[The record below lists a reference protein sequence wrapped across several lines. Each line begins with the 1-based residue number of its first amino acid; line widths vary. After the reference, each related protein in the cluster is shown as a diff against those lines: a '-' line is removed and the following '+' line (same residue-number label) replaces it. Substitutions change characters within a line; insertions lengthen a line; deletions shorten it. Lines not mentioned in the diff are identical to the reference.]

1 MKKKIKILPLVFL
14 LFLFTHFVSARISFG
29 KNVAVE
35 YIGGN
40 NKGNIVNSLKYEIK
54 QILTKQEDVNLY
66 EAHKESYITING
78 LVQKI
83 FGNKIIN
90 DAEVSNDVVKLKN
103 GQLTG
108 YTHSLFTEEKLKK
121 YSKDIDEFSKYLNN
135 NETGFIYVQ
144 IPSKTSGD
152 SQQLPAII
160 TDYTDRSFNQIISVF
175 EGKNVNVLDLRS
187 KIKEQKIDIYSLFY
201 KTDHHWNSF
210 AGRWAANEIGA
221 VMNSDYGFTLDL
233 SRLDQ
238 ENFYLNKNPKKF
250 LGSWG
255 KRVGPLYAG
264 VDDFDILIPKYETS
278 FVYKYND
285 ITRTGSF
292 EEALIDYSFF
302 SGNYY
307 QRFTYCTFLSGNFAF
322 INIHNN
328 NFLCDKSVLCIVNSY
343 SCALLPYM
351 ALSGYKDIYAIDPRV
366 NSFSA
371 KYYVDKYKPDVVIY
385 MMNTDYDSVTLIK

>member
-1 MKKKIKILPLVFL
+1 MKKKIKVLPLVFL
-14 LFLFTHFVSARISFG
+14 LFLFTHFISAGLFFC

-35 YIGGN
+35 YIGGK
-40 NKGNIVNSLKYEIK
+40 NKENIVSSLKNETK
-54 QILTKQEDVNLY
+54 QILTKQKDINLY
-66 EAHKESYITING
+66 ETHKESYITING
-78 LVQKI
+78 FIQNL

-90 DAEVSNDVVKLKN
+90 DAEVSNDVIKLKN

-108 YTHSLFTEEKLKK
+108 YTHSLFTDEQLKR
-121 YSKDIDEFSKYLNN
+121 YSEDISEFSKYLENKKVD
-135 NETGFIYVQ
+135 FIYVQ

-152 SQQLPAII
+152 PQQLPAII
-160 TDYTDRSFNQIISVF
+160 TDYTDKSFNQIISVF
-175 EGKNVNVLDLRS
+175 EQNNVDVLDLRS
-187 KIKEQKIDIYSLFY
+187 KIKEQNLDFYSLFY

-233 SRLDQ
+233 SKLN
-238 ENFYLNKNPKKF
+238 EEKFYLDKNPNKF

-264 VDDFDILIPKYETS
+264 VDDFDILIPEYDTS

-285 ITRTGSF
+285 ETKIGSF
-292 EEALIDYSFF
+292 KESLIDYSFF

-307 QRFTYCTFLSGNFAF
+307 QRFSYCTFLSGNFAF

-328 NFLCDKSVLCIVNSY
+328 YATCNKSILCIANSY

-351 ALSGYKDIYAIDPRV
+351 ALSGYQDIYAIDPRI
-366 NSFSA
+366 NTFSA
-371 KYYVDKYKPDVVIY
+371 KYYVEKYNPDVVIY
-385 MMNTDYDSVTLIK
+385 MMNTDYDSVILTK